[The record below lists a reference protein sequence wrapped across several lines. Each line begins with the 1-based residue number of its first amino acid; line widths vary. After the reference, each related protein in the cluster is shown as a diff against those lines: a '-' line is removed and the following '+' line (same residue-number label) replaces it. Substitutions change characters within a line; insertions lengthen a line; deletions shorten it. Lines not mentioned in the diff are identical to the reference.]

1 MATSIYRNK
10 NMRRPKKTPG
20 KRRQRM
26 KDQRRRL
33 VELGIM
39 DEAQAAK
46 LSIKEL
52 RQKVIKAEQETARA
66 QGKEQAGS

>member
-26 KDQRRRL
+26 KNQRRRL
-33 VELGIM
+33 AALGIM
-39 DEAQAAK
+39 SEEQAAK
-46 LSIKEL
+46 LSIQEL
-52 RQKVIKAEQETARA
+52 RQKVIKAEQEAARA
-66 QGKEQAGS
+66 QGKESRNS